1 MNYANRATALSS
13 TWRCRCASAATE
25 VSEGSVGGQPAGISA
40 RSCGAGAGMGR
51 ASVPSTWRTVG
62 WMVGMVAGS
71 EVDVRLKAQRRESRT
86 SRGEGKSEGCRR
98 AGISRA
104 PHRPTGG
111 RTVRFST
118 GSASSIPP
126 PSVLQEPGPA
136 PGCGRRWSVACIAPL
151 HVVADRGTPKR
162 RPAMSGRQ
170 SARAATVSER
180 PVSGR
185 RFRSPEFP

>member
-1 MNYANRATALSS
+1 MITGRHHCAVVRRRHGFASATA
-13 TWRCRCASAATE
+13 
-25 VSEGSVGGQPAGISA
+25 
-40 RSCGAGAGMGR
+40 
-51 ASVPSTWRTVG
+51 TWRTAG

-86 SRGEGKSEGCRR
+86 SRGEGESEGCRR

-111 RTVRFST
+111 RTVRFRT
-118 GSASSIPP
+118 GSAAGIPP

-180 PVSGR
+180 PNARSAGVGSDHLS
-185 RFRSPEFP
+185 SPESKAGGPGDQHAHQFCLTGNAGLDEDLL